1 MAEDPSANAPRESA
15 AWPAAASMRMGRAE
29 QLHSQNSRAHPP
41 RTAWTS
47 LDSSSSR
54 ATVVS
59 GSTSRT
65 GKRLL
70 VAARRLAAGP
80 ASPDPLTRCEARLRA
95 PLFARQLQQAPF
107 LGRSAE
113 TTTETASPSTDM
125 LSVAPSTP
133 KTHARSATA
142 QTSPST
148 GSAHCSPTS
157 SQKRPVAASTPGSTT
172 SPNPSPSRSA
182 NKKKKPTPPSPA
194 KKGLRGSS
202 KQPG

>member
-65 GKRLL
+65 GTRLL

-80 ASPDPLTRCEARLRA
+80 ASPEPLTRCEARLRA

-133 KTHARSATA
+133 KTVR
-142 QTSPST
+142 
-148 GSAHCSPTS
+148 SPTT
-157 SQKRPVAASTPGSTT
+157 STAVRTSTST
-172 SPNPSPSRSA
+172 STVSRKERRDDYRDGIA
-182 NKKKKPTPPSPA
+182 EH
-194 KKGLRGSS
+194 
-202 KQPG
+202 